1 MYTDYR
7 IKLIGNSKRKKQK
20 LKLITGR
27 LIFNYKM
34 YVSKRIFYIRYIC
47 LFQKFVKI
55 TIFCIIFIK
64 NLINKNLKKKIIL
77 S

>member
-20 LKLITGR
+20 LILITGR

-34 YVSKRIFYIRYIC
+34 YVSKRIFYIC